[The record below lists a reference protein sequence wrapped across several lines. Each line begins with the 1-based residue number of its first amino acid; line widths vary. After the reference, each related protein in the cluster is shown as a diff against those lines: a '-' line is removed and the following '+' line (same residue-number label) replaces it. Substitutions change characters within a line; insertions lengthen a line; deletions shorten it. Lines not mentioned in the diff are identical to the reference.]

1 MDWTNP
7 VMDSEHAKE
16 TIRLLANLSN
26 NVNQIARACNQGLYQ
41 DRNEEL
47 DSEINHFREELDHI
61 WRLLR

>member
-26 NVNQIARACNQGLYQ
+26 NVNQIARACNKGAYQ
-41 DRNEEL
+41 NQSEQL
-47 DSEINHFREELDHI
+47 NSEINQFRKELQEV
-61 WRLLR
+61 WLQLR